1 MFIKLC
7 KEQSYIYFSFKTYF
21 TSTKT
26 CKSTPVEMVATRSY
40 CAGLFCYLR
49 IIMSKISMKCFFLL
63 FATTDPECLFTLGQ
77 NTLAFHITPHFLQ
90 CSNFLN
96 FYNLNCKLNFY
107 VSARLIFQKH
117 FLKRGLLNVS
127 YVLST
132 MQAIFRHYLINSHTY
147 EVHIIKILV
156 LQMRKRSLGRV
167 HHFLKVATAITWQN
181 YILDTGHFNFKT
193 QATYHYMLF
202 CVKNTQLGLLL
213 AYQTRKS
220 LQNLTLRN
228 NFGDPLVSYVSLLYS
243 LMALRLV
250 QTLTV
255 TR

>member
-1 MFIKLC
+1 
-7 KEQSYIYFSFKTYF
+7 
-21 TSTKT
+21 
-26 CKSTPVEMVATRSY
+26 MVATRSY

-77 NTLAFHITPHFLQ
+77 NTLAFHKTPHFLQ

-132 MQAIFRHYLINSHTY
+132 CKQFSDIISLIL
-147 EVHIIKILV
+147 IP
-156 LQMRKRSLGRV
+156 MR
-167 HHFLKVATAITWQN
+167 
-181 YILDTGHFNFKT
+181 YIL
-193 QATYHYMLF
+193 L
-202 CVKNTQLGLLL
+202 
-213 AYQTRKS
+213 KS
-220 LQNLTLRN
+220 SFYR
-228 NFGDPLVSYVSLLYS
+228 
-243 LMALRLV
+243 
-250 QTLTV
+250 
-255 TR
+255 